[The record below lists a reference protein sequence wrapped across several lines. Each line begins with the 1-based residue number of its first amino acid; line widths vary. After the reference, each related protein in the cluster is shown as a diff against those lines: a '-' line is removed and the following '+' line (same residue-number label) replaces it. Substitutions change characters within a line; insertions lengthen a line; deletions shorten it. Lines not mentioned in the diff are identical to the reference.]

1 MKIIMLLVCL
11 AKKIILYNEK
21 NMKQF
26 PCLVYFSYL
35 NALKHNMDL
44 IISTMLFFEV
54 KLTRAE
60 MQRHY

>member
-1 MKIIMLLVCL
+1 MKIIKLLVCL

-26 PCLVYFSYL
+26 SCLVYFSYL
-35 NALKHNMDL
+35 NVLKYNMDL
-44 IISTMLFFEV
+44 IISSMLFFKV

-60 MQRHY
+60 MQRLY